1 MKMENCE
8 YPPNSKN
15 LCKGVVYLC
24 KGVDVVHLCKGVVY
38 LCKGVVQYSEID
50 YQFTFFNSN
59 IGSCI
64 FFAIECILT
73 SKDSVE
79 TQPCFV
85 ICRIIKFKS
94 SVISIISSLT
104 SKTRMEVSLNNCN
117 D

>member
-15 LCKGVVYLC
+15 
-24 KGVDVVHLCKGVVY
+24 LCKGVVY

-73 SKDSVE
+73 SKYSVE
-79 TQPCFV
+79 TQPCFA
-85 ICRIIKFKS
+85 ISRIIKFKS
-94 SVISIISSLT
+94 SVFSIISSLT
-104 SKTRMEVSLNNCN
+104 TKTRMEVSLKNCN